1 MERSLQRNAKETH
14 LNTSHRL
21 SGVQAHTCDPTD
33 RPRGERWHAAG
44 RYSCTVAGSVTFFF
58 LMILLVF
65 LHWCLPAG
73 LSGNWEIFPTR
84 LVAISSFRFKV
95 KLYNGRKRL

>member
-1 MERSLQRNAKETH
+1 MVAENGAEPTEECKKTH

-44 RYSCTVAGSVTFFF
+44 RYSCTVAGSVTFFS
-58 LMILLVF
+58 LNDSPGISALVSP
-65 LHWCLPAG
+65 CR
-73 LSGNWEIFPTR
+73 IFW
-84 LVAISSFRFKV
+84 
-95 KLYNGRKRL
+95 